1 MKVKPSQFNFCYRKD
16 HETIVYNTFTKDC
29 IAVDDTNLPLIQNS
43 YDSSSC
49 DQDSLHFLMD
59 RGFIVDADFDEV
71 AYLKYYNYMVRFASD
86 YLSLTIAPTLSCN
99 FDCPYCFENKRGGV
113 MSSDVQDK
121 VIDFL
126 EEKLKSGVRRMD
138 LTWYGGEP
146 LICFDIIQ
154 SLCDRITE
162 LTKRYD
168 VKTKMGMITN
178 GFLITDV
185 VAEFLEKNHI
195 SVQITID
202 GMAQN
207 HNERRYL
214 RGGGKTFDTIIQ
226 NLHYFDNKEVDVYI
240 RMNVDRH
247 NASDYE
253 SLTQLIQSYQ
263 NKRMILYP
271 AVTENVNEREE
282 SRLDYYMSDNKFDGF
297 IAATRRKGLFHKDVN
312 TVPISNDVSTVP
324 DNRSYFCAAELEN
337 SYVIDDRGHVYKCW
351 NEVGKDNFCFSLDN
365 PNKINYKSL
374 LNYMGDIV
382 FEDPR
387 CKKCVFLPIC
397 FGGCKFH
404 KAIFN
409 RYACAFNED
418 SLIAYIEDTLL

>member
-1 MKVKPSQFNFCYRKD
+1 
-16 HETIVYNTFTKDC
+16 
-29 IAVDDTNLPLIQNS
+29 
-43 YDSSSC
+43 
-49 DQDSLHFLMD
+49 
-59 RGFIVDADFDEV
+59 
-71 AYLKYYNYMVRFASD
+71 
-86 YLSLTIAPTLSCN
+86 
-99 FDCPYCFENKRGGV
+99 

-121 VIDFL
+121 VIAFL

-178 GFLITDV
+178 GFLITDD
-185 VAEFLEKNHI
+185 VADFLEKNHI

-214 RGGGKTFDTIIQ
+214 RGGGKTFDTIAH

-253 SLTQLIQSYQ
+253 LLTQLIQSYQ

-282 SRLDYYMSDNKFDGF
+282 SRLDYYMSDNKYDGF

-351 NEVGKDNFCFSLDN
+351 NEVGKDNYCFSLDN

-404 KAIFN
+404 KANFN